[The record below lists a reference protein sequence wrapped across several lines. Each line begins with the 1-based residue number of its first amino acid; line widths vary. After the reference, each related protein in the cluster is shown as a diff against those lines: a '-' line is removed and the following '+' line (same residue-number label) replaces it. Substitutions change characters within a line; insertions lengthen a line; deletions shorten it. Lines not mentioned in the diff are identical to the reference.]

1 MRAIVAPRR
10 HVPRETSLRPRSTS
24 VTSTPASNR
33 RSPHE
38 HLSRRAAVPTRSA
51 HPRGRYHLRC
61 GRGGGGRP
69 RADPDERCVAPRL
82 ARAQSPLRSAA
93 TILLSGVIIMPP
105 RRKDHHLDTLD
116 SLIADSEDPVAVHWR
131 RTLHLCALGVA
142 AVAGFLGCVVIHQA
156 TSGEHVALG
165 LPTVGGGQ
173 EQMLWAFV
181 PAAAALQSPRSSPPD
196 SRCWAGGSMRCRH
209 RHGCSPCSPRWPSP
223 SSRRSS
229 RRPDSPETSRC
240 RRSPPSSTTAHG

>member
-1 MRAIVAPRR
+1 
-10 HVPRETSLRPRSTS
+10 
-24 VTSTPASNR
+24 
-33 RSPHE
+33 
-38 HLSRRAAVPTRSA
+38 
-51 HPRGRYHLRC
+51 
-61 GRGGGGRP
+61 
-69 RADPDERCVAPRL
+69 
-82 ARAQSPLRSAA
+82 
-93 TILLSGVIIMPP
+93 MPP

-181 PAAAALQSPRSSPPD
+181 PGTGALIPLMVATLVGAVIARLL
-196 SRCWAGGSMRCRH
+196 
-209 RHGCSPCSPRWPSP
+209 
-223 SSRRSS
+223 
-229 RRPDSPETSRC
+229 PEREQ
-240 RRSPPSSTTAHG
+240 H

>member
-51 HPRGRYHLRC
+51 HPRGRCRLRC
-61 GRGGGGRP
+61 GLGAVAGLALTPMNGAQHLIWHGP
-69 RADPDERCVAPRL
+69 R
-82 ARAQSPLRSAA
+82 SPVRSAA
-93 TILLSGVIIMPP
+93 TILLSGVIIVPL
-105 RRKDHHLDTLD
+105 RRKDDHLDTLH
-116 SLIADSEDPVAVHWR
+116 SLITESEDPVAVRWR

-229 RRPDSPETSRC
+229 RRPDSPDTSRC